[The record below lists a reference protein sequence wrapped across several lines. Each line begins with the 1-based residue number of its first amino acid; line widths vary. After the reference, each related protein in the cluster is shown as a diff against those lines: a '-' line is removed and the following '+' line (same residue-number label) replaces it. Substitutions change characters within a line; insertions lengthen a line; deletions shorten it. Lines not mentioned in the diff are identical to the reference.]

1 MYLLLC
7 RIGQHQRVSARQR
20 GVADVL
26 EQRAI
31 HIREHADAHG
41 VLHIDAAADAAR
53 HVDMLQHGHVHVQRG
68 QHNVDG
74 GENGALGPD
83 EALDIHLGNGDLPAG
98 VALVAEGQHVAP
110 HAVLIPEDTAVLLHK
125 VSLGGD
131 GGGAV
136 QLGDHVDDAASA
148 DTHRLL
154 ALLAHDGQCRLQRLP
169 VDGHGLYRAVG
180 GPHTA
185 GNVAAL
191 KGGAC
196 GAGAGHHEVPVAKH
210 DLAVG
215 AQIDEQGELVLV
227 PDAAGQRTG
236 GDITAH
242 IGADVGR
249 QHHLGVRVG
258 HKADIPGLQAVPV
271 EERRNVR
278 LHADGIGVH
287 AQQQVVHGGVGG
299 HAAPQD
305 AVGIYLGAGAQ
316 RPR

>member
-1 MYLLLC
+1 
-7 RIGQHQRVSARQR
+7 
-20 GVADVL
+20 
-26 EQRAI
+26 
-31 HIREHADAHG
+31 
-41 VLHIDAAADAAR
+41 
-53 HVDMLQHGHVHVQRG
+53 
-68 QHNVDG
+68 VDG

-98 VALVAEGQHVAP
+98 VALVAEGQHVAA
-110 HAVLIPEDTAVLLHK
+110 HAVLIPEDAAILPHK

-136 QLGDHVDDAASA
+136 QLGDHVDDAAAA

-154 ALLAHDGQCRLQRLP
+154 ALLAHDGQRRLQRLP

-196 GAGAGHHEVPVAKH
+196 GAGAGHHEVPVAEH

-242 IGADVGR
+242 IGADIGC

-278 LHADGIGVH
+278 LHADRIGVH

-305 AVGIYLGAGAQ
+305 TVGVHLGAGAQ